1 MLAPP
6 QPRRALLLAS
16 ILAVM
21 TAVGG
26 SPAASEGSE
35 ANRDGGR
42 GSSAARLSP
51 VVDHPLV
58 PLSTVRL
65 TIFAGRER
73 DPRSGE
79 VTELRFSQRALR
91 KTGRVGGERVAVVA
105 VREYEDGQLVEATH
119 DYYAQ
124 RPDGTVLYMG
134 ERVNDYEDGELV
146 GHEGAWLAGRDG
158 AMAGIFMPAR
168 PRMGDRF
175 EQERVPGVAQ
185 DRSRVVGTGL
195 EITTA
200 AGHFSNCIKSRDY
213 APLDRSTE
221 LKFYCPGVGLV
232 REQSAGSLIDLV
244 RFFRV
249 SRRD

>member
-1 MLAPP
+1 MIAPP

-16 ILAVM
+16 TLAAM
-21 TAVGG
+21 TAVAG
-26 SPAASEGSE
+26 SSAAAEGSE
-35 ANRDGGR
+35 ATRDGGR
-42 GSSAARLSP
+42 ASGGARLSP

-58 PLSTVRL
+58 PLSTIRL

-73 DPRSGE
+73 HPRTGE

-119 DYYAQ
+119 DYYAE

-134 ERVNDYEDGELV
+134 ERVNDYEDGEVV
-146 GHEGAWLAGRDG
+146 GHEGAWLAGRAG
-158 AMAGIFMPAR
+158 AKPGIFMPAR

-195 EITTA
+195 KIITA
-200 AGHFSNCIKSRDY
+200 AGHFSNCIKTRDY

-244 RFFRV
+244 RFFPA